1 MIPELLK
8 IKGFLSYREEQT
20 LDFTRFDIAL
30 ISGDNGQGKSSIVD
44 AIVFALFGVARGTSR
59 NRDEIVNV
67 NENELSVELTFLEKG
82 ERYRV
87 KRSIRKDKA
96 TSTLI
101 LEKFDESSGHFKN
114 ISEGKIAET
123 EEKIVKIIGF
133 SYETFVAASFLM
145 QGKADYFTSKTPS
158 EKVEILREML
168 GLNIFEE
175 AKELAKE
182 KRKLLSEKNNFL
194 NDAIEN
200 LKGILPQE
208 TSVKATLQD
217 VNNMLNKFAE
227 NLVVLKDKEKTLEDD
242 LNKKKA
248 LEINLENIKNNI
260 KKEEADINKL
270 LEEKKEIEE
279 NIKESNELLSEKA
292 FILKNI
298 EDLQALRAIREELEK
313 KEKTYLSLK
322 KDMESITST
331 IENKKENIEKNLKEA
346 EIRIEKIKN
355 DIKTNEEIINN
366 SDQEKDK
373 LLKSIGSLKDEVTSL
388 KTEIVNLEQTVTEL
402 NEKNNQLKSLNEL
415 QKLKEKNIKETIQYL
430 TKQKLEIEREKE
442 KIEKAIK
449 ELAEEI
455 NNKENM
461 LFNLQKRVELLKKS
475 ILEKEKCENSLKQCE
490 SEIAKLT
497 QRKESE
503 SEKLNLIIE
512 SKEAKC
518 PLCGSPLTEEHLE
531 KIKREAKANIFKFES
546 TLEKLVLEKEHVESL
561 LSEIYKNEEMLSK
574 VNVEIEK
581 LREGLKNDKEKEVE
595 LKNNIESQLQKLAE
609 IDKDIENVSNDEELK
624 SIYKAIEEIEKYI
637 KENSPIE
644 LAFTKKSELLEKN
657 EKNLLDIGKE
667 LAVLEIKRK
676 DAVNYIEKLQA
687 ELDSELQ
694 SYNLLKKIFDEESYI
709 AKEKLKLSK
718 LAAEIKVLGFDEET
732 LTKVQEEEQS
742 KKIFEDKLVKLK
754 VAEGKIEEFK
764 AQREKLENE
773 LKENKDSLE
782 LLKKEETLYSLELDK
797 FVDVE
802 TALNNLRVEIEELQ
816 KKINELT
823 GEKAKL
829 EAKLGEIEAAK
840 KDIAIRNAELKE
852 NTNRIEV
859 LELCEDIFGRNGI
872 QIAILRSYLPQIEN
886 EVNSFLLK
894 LTEGRMHLHFQTL
907 KVDKTGDKP
916 TLDILIYDGGSE
928 RRYELFSGGEQFR
941 INFAIRLGIARFLSH
956 MRNAAQEILVID
968 EGFGSQ
974 DSYGRFNMLQELN
987 AIRNDFK
994 KILVI
999 SHLTDIKE
1007 SFPYEIKVVKDEQGS
1022 RIEVA

>member
-101 LEKFDESSGHFKN
+101 LEKFDESSGNFKN

-123 EEKIVKIIGF
+123 EDKIVKIIGF

-227 NLVVLKDKEKTLEDD
+227 NLAVLKDKEKTLEDD

-279 NIKESNELLSEKA
+279 NIKESNELLSEKE

-346 EIRIEKIKN
+346 EVRIEKIKN
-355 DIKTNEEIINN
+355 EIKTNEELINN

-373 LLKSIGSLKDEVTSL
+373 LLKSIGSLKDEVASL
-388 KTEIVNLEQTVTEL
+388 KTELKKLEQTVTEL
-402 NEKNNQLKSLNEL
+402 NEKNNQSKSLNEI

-430 TKQKLEIEREKE
+430 TKQKLDIEREKE

-455 NNKENM
+455 NNKEDT
-461 LFNLQKRVELLKKS
+461 LLNLQKRVELLKKS
-475 ILEKEKCENSLKQCE
+475 ILEKEKYENGLKQCE
-490 SEIAKLT
+490 GEIAKLI

-637 KENSPIE
+637 KENSLIE
-644 LAFTKKSELLEKN
+644 LAYTKKSELLEKN
-657 EKNLLDIGKE
+657 EKNLLDMGKE

-709 AKEKLKLSK
+709 AKEKLELSK
-718 LAAEIKVLGFDEET
+718 LAAEIKVLGFNEEM

-742 KKIFEDKLVKLK
+742 KKIFEDKLIKLK

-802 TALNNLRVEIEELQ
+802 TALDDLRAEKEELQ

-852 NTNRIEV
+852 NMNRIEV

-907 KVDKTGDKP
+907 KVDKAGDKP

-941 INFAIRLGIARFLSH
+941 INFAIRLGIARFLAH

-1007 SFPYEIKVVKDEQGS
+1007 SFPYEIRVVKDEQGS

>member
-1 MIPELLK
+1 MIPELIK

-145 QGKADYFTSKTPS
+145 QGEADYFTSKTPS

-227 NLVVLKDKEKTLEDD
+227 NLAVLKNKEKTLEDD

-279 NIKESNELLSEKA
+279 NIKESNELLSEKE

-331 IENKKENIEKNLKEA
+331 IENKKENVENNLKEA
-346 EIRIEKIKN
+346 EVRIEKIKN
-355 DIKTNEEIINN
+355 DIKTNEKIINN

-373 LLKSIGSLKDEVTSL
+373 LLKSIGSLKDEVASL
-388 KTEIVNLEQTVTEL
+388 KTELKKLEQTVTEL
-402 NEKNNQLKSLNEL
+402 NEKKNQLKSLNEL

-449 ELAEEI
+449 ELLEEI
-455 NNKENM
+455 NNKENT
-461 LFNLQKRVELLKKS
+461 LFNLEKRVELIKKS
-475 ILEKEKCENSLKQCE
+475 ISEKEKCENSLKQCE

-546 TLEKLVLEKEHVESL
+546 TLEKLFLEKEHVESL

-574 VNVEIEK
+574 LNVEIEK

-644 LAFTKKSELLEKN
+644 LAYTKKSELLEKN

-709 AKEKLKLSK
+709 AKEKLELSK
-718 LAAEIKVLGFDEET
+718 LAAEIKVLGFNEEM

-742 KKIFEDKLVKLK
+742 KKIFEDKLIKLK

-802 TALNNLRVEIEELQ
+802 TALNDLRVEIEELQ

-852 NTNRIEV
+852 NMNRIEV

-907 KVDKTGDKP
+907 KVDKAGDKP

-941 INFAIRLGIARFLSH
+941 INFAIRLGIARFLAH

-1007 SFPYEIKVVKDEQGS
+1007 SFPYEIRVVKDEQGS